1 MIFAGIDLM
10 KLRNAEFLQFS
21 KDVMGI
27 ITLNNTLA
35 LQVGNQYV
43 AFQNITNEIETLFV
57 TDQGNDTTP
66 IIQALDA
73 RRDAAITGITLMANA
88 MVYHYDPA
96 IKAAAIAISDNLR
109 LYGGGIARQ
118 NYMAETASISNI
130 INDWNTKA
138 NLTAAIS
145 TLQLDDW
152 KAELENANINFDAQ
166 YIARTQQLG
175 AANPATIL
183 EKRLES
189 VQLYYA
195 LRDRLAAHHNINNGI
210 NPWGKTANEINALID
225 QYNVLLAGRANDP
238 TQPETTPV
246 PPPQG

>member
-1 MIFAGIDLM
+1 MIFTGIDLM

-21 KDVMGI
+21 KQVI
-27 ITLNNTLA
+27 NIVTLNNPLNLLVTTQLA
-35 LQVGNQYV
+35 AYQ
-43 AFQNITNEIETLFV
+43 AITNEIEALFV

-73 RRDAAITGITLMANA
+73 RRDAAITGITLMVNA

-96 IKAAAIAISDNLR
+96 IREAAIAIRDNLR

-130 INDWNTKA
+130 IADWNNKP
-138 NLTAAIS
+138 NLSAAIGL
-145 TLQLDDW
+145 LQLESWRD
-152 KAELENANINFDAQ
+152 ELENANTNFDVQ

-183 EKRLES
+183 EKRLS
-189 VQLYYA
+189 STQVYYA
-195 LRDRLAAHHNINNGI
+195 LRDRLASYHNINDGA
-210 NPWGKTANEINALID
+210 NPWGKTVNELNALID
-225 QYNVLLAGRANDP
+225 QYNVLLANRGNEP
-238 TQPETTPV
+238 L
-246 PPPQG
+246 PPIPQQ

>member
-1 MIFAGIDLM
+1 MIFTGIDLM

-73 RRDAAITGITLMANA
+73 RRDAAIKGITLMANA
-88 MVYHYDPA
+88 MVYHFDPA

-118 NYMAETASISNI
+118 NYMAETASINNI
-130 INDWNTKA
+130 IADWNTKP
-138 NLTAAIS
+138 NLTAAI
-145 TLQLDDW
+145 TLLQLNAW
-152 KAELENANINFDAQ
+152 KTELQNANTEFA
-166 YIARTQQLG
+166 TQ
-175 AANPATIL
+175 
-183 EKRLES
+183 
-189 VQLYYA
+189 
-195 LRDRLAAHHNINNGI
+195 
-210 NPWGKTANEINALID
+210 
-225 QYNVLLAGRANDP
+225 
-238 TQPETTPV
+238 
-246 PPPQG
+246 

>member
-35 LQVGNQYV
+35 LQVGNQFV

-88 MVYHYDPA
+88 MVYHFDPA

-118 NYMAETASISNI
+118 NYMAETASINNI
-130 INDWNTKA
+130 IADWNTKP
-138 NLTAAIS
+138 NLTAAIAL
-145 TLQLDDW
+145 LQLNAW
-152 KAELENANINFDAQ
+152 KAELQNANTDFATQ

-183 EKRLES
+183 EKRLSS

-195 LRDRLAAHHNINNGI
+195 LRDRLAAHHNINDGA
-210 NPWGKTANEINALID
+210 NPWGKTVNELNALID
-225 QYNVLLAGRANDP
+225 QYNVLLAGRANEP
-238 TQPETTPV
+238 TQPEPTPD
-246 PPPQG
+246 PQPQQ